1 MARVEGTCGLT
12 GMINSRCYAPRNF
25 DSYPLWRNEREI
37 DIEYYFWLIEF
48 QSECRFNSLRI
59 ELLRDKK
66 NSVIDD
72 EFSYF
77 LMDDLLREKKNEN
90 FYENN
95 RIDRA

>member
-1 MARVEGTCGLT
+1 M
-12 GMINSRCYAPRNF
+12 
-25 DSYPLWRNEREI
+25 
-37 DIEYYFWLIEF
+37 
-48 QSECRFNSLRI
+48 
-59 ELLRDKK
+59 ELSRDKK

-95 RIDRA
+95 RIDRAW

>member
-1 MARVEGTCGLT
+1 M
-12 GMINSRCYAPRNF
+12 
-25 DSYPLWRNEREI
+25 
-37 DIEYYFWLIEF
+37 
-48 QSECRFNSLRI
+48 
-59 ELLRDKK
+59 ELPRDKK